1 MPKGVTPPPF
11 KEMDAGASKMFLGV
25 VLGSLATKV
34 FSGPSTQPSV
44 ESCTHAYYADAFNG
58 VRQGNPAETF
68 VSCMAA
74 QNREL
79 FKSIKA
85 QYERPA
91 PAEQNT

>member
-1 MPKGVTPPPF
+1 
-11 KEMDAGASKMFLGV
+11 MDAGASKMFLGV

-34 FSGPSTQPSV
+34 FSSPSTQPSV
-44 ESCTHAYYADAFNG
+44 ESCVHAYYADAFNG
-58 VRQGNPAETF
+58 MRQGDPAETF

-85 QYERPA
+85 QYVKPEA
-91 PAEQNT
+91 DAQQS